1 MSYAPMQRQ
10 VKEKKSGCAIL
21 LTVIISVVALI
32 CLVVVV
38 AFAYMF
44 SQTWGRAKEKAQ
56 RVHDTGNLKQ
66 IALACLMFSGDHDGD
81 FPPDFA
87 TLVEEGYIGPGNVW
101 VLSKRTKKLPPGSAA
116 NLRSGQTDYVYVG
129 MGKSDNDKRATSIP
143 IAHTKSTVFPKW
155 INVAYADGH
164 VEGYPVAAFQDID
177 HGGNQSFVSPTKR
190 EMYAD
195 NTNPIQTGIE
205 ETKQSVTLKANN
217 PADMPEPAP
226 EPQMVQSVDV
236 SYLIQPDQWISTKGK
251 KATGKILEVK
261 TDLSTILFR
270 TSNGKTQTV
279 KVSLFNASSRQTI
292 KSLLEQ
298 ALEIEELAKKQG
310 SF

>member
-1 MSYAPMQRQ
+1 
-10 VKEKKSGCAIL
+10 
-21 LTVIISVVALI
+21 
-32 CLVVVV
+32 
-38 AFAYMF
+38 
-44 SQTWGRAKEKAQ
+44 
-56 RVHDTGNLKQ
+56 
-66 IALACLMFSGDHDGD
+66 
-81 FPPDFA
+81 
-87 TLVEEGYIGPGNVW
+87 
-101 VLSKRTKKLPPGSAA
+101 
-116 NLRSGQTDYVYVG
+116 
-129 MGKSDNDKRATSIP
+129 
-143 IAHTKSTVFPKW
+143 
-155 INVAYADGH
+155 
-164 VEGYPVAAFQDID
+164 
-177 HGGNQSFVSPTKR
+177 
-190 EMYAD
+190 
-195 NTNPIQTGIE
+195 
-205 ETKQSVTLKANN
+205 
-217 PADMPEPAP
+217 MPEPAP